1 MRGASLQGPA
11 STLAAR
17 LTEISVARPRATVA
31 AAALGL
37 GALLVGA
44 LRAHSEVGY
53 SAYFGPDSPEVAKLS
68 AFLNE
73 FESGFHLLI
82 VFSCRETP
90 RCRRIDE
97 PWALDFLGRLHEAAD
112 RLPNVRRTWSALNVP
127 IVVGPLE
134 TRTLARRSEPT
145 AAAPS
150 REAAG
155 GWRLDPAWPE
165 LLAKGRAQR
174 SFGQSVVSRDG
185 RSAGVIV
192 ELQSIASE
200 PMRTA
205 VHGALAM
212 LPDFE
217 RELGAELH
225 LAGDP
230 VWTVISADTLDR
242 DSTRLTLL
250 MFAVMLALLFAL
262 FRDPWLSVL
271 PVLAVGAV
279 TGAVRGLGVW
289 LSLPQTSLLAA
300 LPPLLVVIAVAGS
313 IHLLAALLRACERLP
328 NHAGPR
334 DRLIEA
340 AREVGPGCFWSTFT
354 TAVGFGSFL
363 WSDLESFRDFGL
375 LAAIGV
381 AAGFLL
387 TFTLLPALLS
397 LRMRRGALRE
407 RRGALA
413 REILAAIA
421 DTVERYP
428 RFVLWATAGGFV
440 LLGLGAL
447 RLHYAS
453 DFGFGEGSFV
463 VRSLRAIEA
472 NFRKPMTTEV
482 LVTLP
487 PERRIWDE
495 PTLRLLA
502 RIERIFAD
510 EPSTGQV
517 WSLLDLL
524 EDAHRVDFGAEPES
538 FEALVQSAH
547 RELALV
553 AGSERARWFW
563 SEAAGGR
570 EGNGDRARVSVDRA
584 WLDDAAQGPY
594 VARVTA
600 DLAALQRQAGGGY
613 RVELAGGLVLAD
625 RFVNQLRDTQWRSF
639 ASAFAVVAATLAFVL
654 RDSPGLVL
662 RAIAAN
668 SLPVVA
674 LVGLMGWAGVGIDP
688 ATAMVGAILLV
699 LADDETIHLTLAYRD
714 AHNSGCSAAEAL
726 SRAIHGV
733 GEPLLVTGLCLAL
746 GFSVLLFSEWGGLVG
761 FGLMASLGVAL
772 LLAGGLLFLPASLL
786 ARSQRPEH
794 GRTAAR

>member
-1 MRGASLQGPA
+1 MRGASLQGSA
-11 STLAAR
+11 ATLAAR
-17 LTEISVARPRATVA
+17 LAEISVGRPRATLA

-37 GALLVGA
+37 GALLCGA
-44 LRAHSEVGY
+44 LRARSEVGY
-53 SAYFGPDSPEVAKLS
+53 AAYFGPDSPEVAQLS
-68 AFLNE
+68 AFLDE

-82 VFSCRETP
+82 VFSCRETT
-90 RCRRIDE
+90 RCHRIDE
-97 PWALDFLGRLHEAAD
+97 PWALDFLGRLHDAAD
-112 RLPNVRRTWSALNVP
+112 QLPNVRRTWSALNAP
-127 IVVGPLE
+127 ISVGPLE
-134 TRTLARRSEPT
+134 TRSLAQRGEEGARPAT
-145 AAAPS
+145 QGTS
-150 REAAG
+150 R
-155 GWRLDPAWPE
+155 WRLDPGWRE
-165 LLAKGRAQR
+165 LLATGRAQP
-174 SFGQSVVSRDG
+174 SFAQSVVSLDG
-185 RSAGVIV
+185 RSAGIVV

-200 PMRTA
+200 PMRAT

-212 LPDFE
+212 LPAFE

-289 LSLPQTSLLAA
+289 LGLPQTSLLAA

-313 IHLLAALLRACERLP
+313 IHLLAAVQRLAATRAAAPAVVLV
-328 NHAGPR
+328 
-334 DRLIEA
+334 EA
-340 AREVGPGCFWSTFT
+340 AHEVGPGCFWSTFT
-354 TAVGFGSFL
+354 TAVGFGSFF
-363 WSDLESFRDFGL
+363 WSDLRSFRDFGL

-381 AAGFLL
+381 AAGFVL

-397 LRMRRGALRE
+397 LRMRRGALRPH
-407 RRGALA
+407 RSALS
-413 REILAAIA
+413 REILDAVSE
-421 DTVERYP
+421 TVARYP
-428 RFVLWATAGGFV
+428 RFVLCAALGGFA
-440 LLGLGAL
+440 LLGLGVL
-447 RLHYAS
+447 RLHYAN

-487 PERRIWDE
+487 PERRVWDE
-495 PTLRLLA
+495 QTLWLLD
-502 RIERIFAD
+502 RIERIFSD

-524 EDAHRVDFGAEPES
+524 EEAHRVDFGREPAS
-538 FEALVQSAH
+538 FDALVQSAH
-547 RELALV
+547 REMALV
-553 AGSERARWFW
+553 ASSERARWFW
-563 SEAAGGR
+563 SEASAHPGGR
-570 EGNGDRARVSVDRA
+570 GDQARVSVDRA

-600 DLAALQRQAGGGY
+600 DLAALQQQAGAVGY

-625 RFVNQLRDTQWRSF
+625 RFVRQLRDTQWRSF
-639 ASAFAVVAATLAFVL
+639 ASAFAVIAGTLGLVL
-654 RDSPGLVL
+654 RGSPGLAV

-668 SLPVVA
+668 VLPVVA

-699 LADDETIHLTLAYRD
+699 LADDATIHLTLAYRD
-714 AHNSGCSAAEAL
+714 ARASGHSAADAIAL
-726 SRAIHGV
+726 AIHGV
-733 GEPLLVTGLCLAL
+733 GEPLLITGLCLAL

-761 FGLMASLGVAL
+761 FGLMASLGVVL

-786 ARSQRPEH
+786 AQRMDH
-794 GRTAAR
+794 GRAAGL